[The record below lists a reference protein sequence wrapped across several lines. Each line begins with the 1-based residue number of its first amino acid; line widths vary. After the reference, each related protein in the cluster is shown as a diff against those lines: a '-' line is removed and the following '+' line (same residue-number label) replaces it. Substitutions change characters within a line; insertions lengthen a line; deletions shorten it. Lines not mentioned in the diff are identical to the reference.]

1 MHDSGFDTD
10 LSNITIELISFFAII
25 MIITIQ
31 KSLQLYYKQ
40 KLLVQELDATKEKL
54 EEKIK
59 EVEGLEKDNI
69 EISKK
74 NHTIIHK
81 QNSLEH
87 KIDEMLM
94 KTEISKEEA
103 GEIRDRLKAIEK
115 EANKEKTVIELDKT
129 EIQQIDD
136 MLKYM
141 QSECSKNNI
150 DFELQLKG
158 NIHYMTNNLITKED
172 LETLI
177 ADHIKNAIIAIKH
190 TENINR
196 SILVRLGMI
205 DENYALYIYDSG
217 IEFEKETLENLGKKP
232 STTHKDESL
241 LCCAKK
247 ESELPFAS
255 NTTQH
260 DFHFDERV
268 CDSDFLSIV
277 ANYMRKYACAPV
289 EEAQKLIDM
298 MHPTWKGK
306 YEDYS
311 THKADATQ
319 LWQVNRERKY
329 QNAPRAS
336 VAECRMIDMYVQLIA
351 AAKIYSVDVL
361 NGYRGMTVLDGNKVV
376 ISFSRRDIP
385 DALEVD
391 YFGSWAVAVRNKFG
405 NDVQLEY
412 RISNG

>member
-1 MHDSGFDTD
+1 MSTGQYFPHQYNAHDD
-10 LSNITIELISFFAII
+10 
-25 MIITIQ
+25 
-31 KSLQLYYKQ
+31 
-40 KLLVQELDATKEKL
+40 EKL
-54 EEKIK
+54 QQVIINHGLAGYAVFFLLLEYLGQKKDRVLSKDFYKVLSWNYRIDEDVVRSVVEDYGLFEVSDNHFSSDGLNDRMAALDDKIAK
-59 EVEGLEKDNI
+59 RKAAGALGGQKRVANL
-69 EISKK
+69 
-74 NHTIIHK
+74 K
-81 QNSLEH
+81 QNSSNAQAMLE
-87 KIDEMLM
+87 ENQAN
-94 KTEISKEEA
+94 SKQCLSNVQA
-103 GEIRDRLKAIEK
+103 NSSNKNKGEEK
-115 EANKEKTVIELDKT
+115 EK
-129 EIQQIDD
+129 
-136 MLKYM
+136 
-141 QSECSKNNI
+141 
-150 DFELQLKG
+150 
-158 NIHYMTNNLITKED
+158 
-172 LETLI
+172 
-177 ADHIKNAIIAIKH
+177 
-190 TENINR
+190 
-196 SILVRLGMI
+196 
-205 DENYALYIYDSG
+205 
-217 IEFEKETLENLGKKP
+217 
-232 STTHKDESL
+232 STTNKDLSL

-277 ANYMRKYACAPV
+277 ANYMRKYACEPV

-311 THKADATQ
+311 EHKADATQ
-319 LWQVNRERKY
+319 LWQVDRNRKY

-376 ISFSRRDIP
+376 INFSRRDIP

>member
-1 MHDSGFDTD
+1 MSTGQYFPHQYNAHDD
-10 LSNITIELISFFAII
+10 
-25 MIITIQ
+25 
-31 KSLQLYYKQ
+31 
-40 KLLVQELDATKEKL
+40 EKL
-54 EEKIK
+54 QQVIINHGLAGYAVFFLLLEYLGQKKDRVLSKDFYKVLSWNYRIDEDIVRSVVEDYGLFEVSDNHFSSDGLNDRMAILDDKIAK
-59 EVEGLEKDNI
+59 RRAAGALGGQKKAENRSKTLANSQQNSSNASDLLENNVAN
-69 EISKK
+69 S
-74 NHTIIHK
+74 K
-81 QNSLEH
+81 QNSSKTLANSSNSLA
-87 KIDEMLM
+87 MLR
-94 KTEISKEEA
+94 KEKEKRTKKEIIKEE
-103 GEIRDRLKAIEK
+103 GEERRGEDEK
-115 EANKEKTVIELDKT
+115 
-129 EIQQIDD
+129 
-136 MLKYM
+136 
-141 QSECSKNNI
+141 
-150 DFELQLKG
+150 
-158 NIHYMTNNLITKED
+158 
-172 LETLI
+172 
-177 ADHIKNAIIAIKH
+177 
-190 TENINR
+190 
-196 SILVRLGMI
+196 
-205 DENYALYIYDSG
+205 
-217 IEFEKETLENLGKKP
+217 
-232 STTHKDESL
+232 STTNKDKS

-311 THKADATQ
+311 EHKADATQ
-319 LWQVNRERKY
+319 LWQVNRDRKY

-336 VAECRMIDMYVQLIA
+336 VAECRMIDMYIQLIA
-351 AAKIYSVDVL
+351 AAKIYRVDVL
-361 NGYRGMTVLDGNKVV
+361 NAYRGMTVLDGNKVV
-376 ISFSRRDIP
+376 INFSRRDIP